1 MKKLNVTISIMIV
14 MALMAGSVFAAE
26 NVEKADNDEKPRF
39 HRMRGPSGMQ
49 QGRMMRRGTGEAM
62 MGRGMGSGMMGRGK
76 GGRGR
81 NMGRMAAILRLAD
94 ELKLSEAQRS
104 ELNEIAAD
112 HRKNI
117 IRQKA
122 EIDLARVD
130 VQELMRQD
138 EPDIAELRSEL
149 MDIATLEVDMKCQ
162 QIQVRINAKN
172 VLTEEQQEALKKI
185 LRSEQAQ
192 GVRGR
197 NRAGR
202 QGARPQRG
210 RPRQ

>member
-26 NVEKADNDEKPRF
+26 NVERAGDDEKPQFR
-39 HRMRGPSGMQ
+39 RMRGPSGMQ
-49 QGRMMRRGTGEAM
+49 QGRMMRRGAGEAM
-62 MGRGMGSGMMGRGK
+62 MGRGMGGGRI
-76 GGRGR
+76 GRGR

-94 ELKLSEAQRS
+94 ELELSEAQRS
-104 ELNEIAAD
+104 ELSQIATD
-112 HRKNI
+112 HKKDI

-130 VQELMRQD
+130 QQKLMRQD
-138 EPDIAELRSEL
+138 EPDMDAVRSQL
-149 MDIATLEVDMKCQ
+149 MKIATLEVDMKCQ

-172 VLTEEQQEALKKI
+172 VLKEEQQKALKKI
-185 LRSEQAQ
+185 LRSKQAQ